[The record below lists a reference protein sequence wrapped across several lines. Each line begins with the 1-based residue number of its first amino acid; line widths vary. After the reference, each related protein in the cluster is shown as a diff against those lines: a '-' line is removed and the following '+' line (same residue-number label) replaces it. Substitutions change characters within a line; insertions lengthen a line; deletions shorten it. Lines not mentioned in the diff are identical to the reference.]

1 MNTKLNHII
10 TRCWSAKG
18 GEDEVEG
25 GGGGTLLDVEPGDEQ
40 TNKVQAKKREHSK
53 NKGGSTLLDV
63 EPGDKQKKSNVQ
75 ANKQTNKHSK
85 S

>member
-10 TRCWSAKG
+10 IRCWSAKG

-40 TNKVQAKKREHSK
+40 TNKQSTSKKER
-53 NKGGSTLLDV
+53 T
-63 EPGDKQKKSNVQ
+63 
-75 ANKQTNKHSK
+75 
-85 S
+85 